1 MISKIKLAL
10 VITELNVGG
19 AELIFTELATRLD
32 RTRFEPVVYSLQPRP
47 NAERSACVQTLE
59 NAGIEIHFLDI
70 QNCHR
75 FCGINL
81 AFSYPVQ
88 TLNFFRLLRKQKP
101 DVVLSFLFH
110 ANMLCRQTALL
121 YKFASHR
128 PVFISGVRVAE
139 HGKCWHRIL
148 DKCTKNLADRF
159 VCVSEQVA
167 MFCRERIG
175 VAENK
180 IIVIPNGIDTTLY
193 ENIAPAD
200 ISNIE
205 SIQGSKKAIFVGR
218 FHKQK
223 GLDWLVTT
231 LPQSLGQLGDWEL
244 MLVGD
249 GEEKQTIKNQIEKQC
264 DKELAKRVHVIDWRP
279 DIPALL
285 AASDLLILPSRWEG
299 MPNIIMQAMASS
311 LPVLATKAEGVYELL
326 NDERQ
331 TTQFGDTEQWCKKF
345 QQITQSK
352 QLREELAARNHERVK
367 NKFQLEQMITQY
379 IAIIQHR

>member
-32 RTRFEPVVYSLQPRP
+32 KTQFELVVYSLQPRP
-47 NAERSACVQTLE
+47 HAERSACVQTLE
-59 NAGIEIHFLDI
+59 NAGIETHFLDV
-70 QNCHR
+70 QSRHG
-75 FCGINL
+75 FGALGL
-81 AFSYPVQ
+81 AFSYPRLL
-88 TLNFFRLLRKQKP
+88 LNFFRMLQRQQP

-110 ANMLCRQTALL
+110 ANMFCRQTALL
-121 YKFASHR
+121 YKFTSQR

-148 DKCTKNLADRF
+148 DKCTKNLANKF

-167 MFCRERIG
+167 TFCHKRIG
-175 VAENK
+175 MAEDK
-180 IIVIPNGIDTTLY
+180 IVVIPNGIETTLY
-193 ENIAPAD
+193 ENVVPAD
-200 ISNIE
+200 MSGIE

-244 MLVGD
+244 IMVGD
-249 GEEKQTIKNQIEKQC
+249 GDEKQTIKNQIAKQC
-264 DKELAKRVHVIDWRP
+264 DKELAKRIHIIDWRP

-285 AASDLLILPSRWEG
+285 AASDLLVLPSRWEG
-299 MPNIIMQAMASS
+299 MPNVILQAMASS
-311 LPVLATKAEGVYELL
+311 LPVLSTQAEGVDELL
-326 NDERQ
+326 DDERQ
-331 TTQFGDTEQWCKKF
+331 TTPFGDTEQWCKKF

-352 QLREELAARNHERVK
+352 QLREELAAKNHERVK
-367 NKFQLEQMITQY
+367 DKFQLRQMITQY
-379 IAIIQHR
+379 TKILQHR